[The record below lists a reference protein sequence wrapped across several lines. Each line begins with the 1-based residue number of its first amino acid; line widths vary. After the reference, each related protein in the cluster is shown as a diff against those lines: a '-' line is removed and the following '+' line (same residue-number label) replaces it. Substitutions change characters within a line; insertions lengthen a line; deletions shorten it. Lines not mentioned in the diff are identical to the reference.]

1 MSPSTPSVHH
11 PSRWFA
17 GLPKTAVPPSGR
29 GLDLALAALLAA
41 VTLWHLLPAA
51 RTTPFHRDE
60 ARWVH
65 RASYLALW
73 ADPMGPLWQDEG
85 YEVRFDSFD
94 ERYRMRAQPPV
105 APYVFGLGLL
115 LQGRD
120 VKTNGYYIMDRD
132 EAWNEARGNLPDPA
146 DLLAAR
152 RANVG
157 VGAVMVV
164 AVFAMARRLAGRVA
178 GVAGGLLLA
187 FHPLLLDTT
196 TRVWSDP
203 TMVAFVAL
211 AGVAAY
217 RLADRPTWPRAIIL
231 GILLGLGTGAKLSP
245 LVVAAGLGG
254 VGVVALT
261 HAAWQGRTLRS
272 VLPRQGTSWHVR
284 LGWALVS
291 VPPVAWLTTVAT
303 FPYLWPDP
311 IGHTRA
317 LFTFRSRS
325 FDLQMRAF
333 DQAAVETRGEAFD
346 RIWRQLTDWMTTGG
360 VLDARLRDWTGTG
373 WADLRYLDVSLAAL
387 GLVAF
392 LAIIRREGSVGP
404 AALVAAT
411 VGGEAL
417 LVFLAMD
424 VDYARYHL
432 PIVLALAVSAG
443 LGAGMVWGA
452 MVALVKRSGRIR
464 PRSSGVGALG
474 SRTCG

>member
-1 MSPSTPSVHH
+1 MSRLARTPRRSPRRFSDPTHRPWV
-11 PSRWFA
+11 
-17 GLPKTAVPPSGR
+17 
-29 GLDLALAALLAA
+29 DLALATFLAA
-41 VTLWHLLPAA
+41 VTFWHLLPAT

-73 ADPMGPLWQDEG
+73 ADPLGPLWQDEG

-120 VKTNGYYIMDRD
+120 VATNGYYIMDRD
-132 EAWNEARGNLPDPA
+132 EAWNEARGNLPGSD

-157 VGAVMVV
+157 VGVVMVV

-178 GVAGGLLLA
+178 GVTGGLLLA

-203 TMVAFVAL
+203 TMVALVAL

-217 RLADRPTWPRAIIL
+217 RLADRPTWPRAVAL
-231 GILLGLGTGAKLSP
+231 GILLGLGAGAKLSP
-245 LVVAAGLGG
+245 LAIAAGLGG
-254 VGVVALT
+254 VGVVVLA
-261 HAAWQGRTLRS
+261 HAAWRGRTPRS
-272 VLPRQGTSWHVR
+272 IRPGRGTGRQAR
-284 LGWALVS
+284 LGWWLVS
-291 VPPVAWLTTVAT
+291 VPPVAWLTMVAT
-303 FPYLWPDP
+303 FPYLWTDP

-317 LFTFRSRS
+317 LFTFRAQS
-325 FDLQMRAF
+325 FELQMRAF
-333 DQAAVETRGEAFD
+333 DRAAVETRGEAFD
-346 RIWRQLTDWMTTGG
+346 RVWRQLTEWMTTGG

-373 WADLRYLDVSLAAL
+373 WANLRYLDVSLAAL
-387 GLVAF
+387 GLVAV
-392 LAIIRREGSVGP
+392 LVIIRREGPFGP
-404 AALVAAT
+404 AALVVAT

-432 PIVLALAVSAG
+432 PILLALAVSAG
-443 LGAGMVWGA
+443 LGAGMVWGGV
-452 MVALVKRSGRIR
+452 VALVSGAGRRR
-464 PRSSGVGALG
+464 PRPTGMGSLGPISGG
-474 SRTCG
+474 